1 MRFRQGAQAADCAHR
16 HAEAHVVGAVHDRAV
31 HRAIAARPTVLCRR
45 NHGRVPPAPHPSC
58 RPPHVPLFPG
68 AVQTNIASGHGTAV
82 SSSWVLLGC
91 SSDLSLS
98 LVLHRLSPCRSHRAQ
113 PMPSHLCRYTHAAL
127 GGCSVHVSCVRSRDH
142 TTTGER
148 GLCGVACTLTE
159 PPRPGSGRPRCCVTL
174 HAALVAR
181 RTLSDQRVLLPACG
195 LFGSFNQ
202 LMDYCPIVK
211 ASRSIIGRHQ

>member
-1 MRFRQGAQAADCAHR
+1 MQYTEPLPRDQQYFADATM
-16 HAEAHVVGAVHDRAV
+16 GGYS
-31 HRAIAARPTVLCRR
+31 L
-45 NHGRVPPAPHPSC
+45 APHPAG

-68 AVQTNIASGHGTAV
+68 AVRTNIASGHGTAV

-127 GGCSVHVSCVRSRDH
+127 GGCSVRVSCVRSRDH

-148 GLCGVACTLTE
+148 GLCGAACTLTE

-174 HAALVAR
+174 HAALSPAAR
-181 RTLSDQRVLLPACG
+181 CLINA
-195 LFGSFNQ
+195 
-202 LMDYCPIVK
+202 
-211 ASRSIIGRHQ
+211 

>member
-1 MRFRQGAQAADCAHR
+1 MQYTEPLPRDQQYFADATMGGYPLLPIHPAGP
-16 HAEAHVVGAVHDRAV
+16 H
-31 HRAIAARPTVLCRR
+31 TSLSF
-45 NHGRVPPAPHPSC
+45 PAPSK
-58 RPPHVPLFPG
+58 R
-68 AVQTNIASGHGTAV
+68 TIASGHGTAV

-211 ASRSIIGRHQ
+211 AFQRRLPQRVQCRDRQ